1 MIYALPGM
9 GADRRMYSGAWKSL
23 PNCTFLNWPPYAGES
38 SISAVAKRIIA
49 GQKIQADDIVIGSSL
64 GAIVACEI
72 GKIIPVGGLV
82 LIGGAKRKE
91 EINALLALIHPLV
104 DLAPLTFI
112 QRMSGKVPS
121 DLSQMF
127 SDGDAG
133 FIRAMCRAIFDWE
146 GLGDTHV
153 NLLRIHG
160 RKDRVIPLPER
171 VQHVFDGGHLIAM
184 THSQRCV
191 EIIKTFASR

>member
-9 GADRRMYSGAWKSL
+9 GADQRMYSGAWKSL
-23 PNCTFLNWPPYAGES
+23 PNCAFLKWPTHAGED
-38 SISAVAKRIIA
+38 SISAVVRRIAADHKIRA
-49 GQKIQADDIVIGSSL
+49 GDIVIGSSL
-64 GAIVACEI
+64 GAIAACEI
-72 GKIIPVGGLV
+72 AKIIPIGGLV

-91 EINALLALIHPLV
+91 EINALLAFIHPLV
-104 DLAPLTFI
+104 DLAPLAFI
-112 QRMSGKVPS
+112 QRVSGKVPD

-127 SDGDAG
+127 SDGDPG

-160 RKDRVIPLPER
+160 RKDRVIPLPEG
-171 VQHVFDGGHLIAM
+171 VQHVLNGGHLIAM
-184 THSQRCV
+184 THSQQCV
-191 EIIKTFASR
+191 EIIKTVS